1 MPLVISLNLRFDLIH
16 SVILLSS
23 FNLGGNG
30 GAAGF
35 EPGYTDEVPGG
46 SSYDTTLPSVDLQ
59 PGSGGGGGS
68 GSGGSYAGGKGGAG
82 GAAIRLFA
90 VDTIKIDGSI
100 LSNGQNGE
108 GCASSDSTW

>member
-1 MPLVISLNLRFDLIH
+1 
-16 SVILLSS
+16 LSS

-35 EPGYTDEVPGG
+35 NRNYLVEVPGG
-46 SSYDTTLPSVDLQ
+46 SSYDTTLPIVDLQ

-68 GSGGSYAGGKGGAG
+68 GSGTCQSCGSLSGGRGGNG

-100 LSNGQNGE
+100 LSTGENGE
-108 GCASSDSTW
+108 GCTGSTW

>member
-1 MPLVISLNLRFDLIH
+1 LYFCH
-16 SVILLSS
+16 
-23 FNLGGNG
+23 LGGNG
-30 GAAGF
+30 GQGGF
-35 EPGYTDEVPGG
+35 YSGRANGG

-68 GSGGSYAGGKGGAG
+68 GADYGGASGGRGGAG

-100 LSNGQNGE
+100 LSNGENGE
-108 GCASSDSTW
+108 GCTGDYSTW